1 MARLPIITRLLNM
14 NISAPV
20 KGALWMLL
28 SAGSL
33 AGLTGI
39 VHYMS
44 AGLPP
49 FEIAFFR
56 SFFGFLILSPWLL
69 RSGIGILRTKRA
81 RLYTLRCA
89 FGAATMLMWFSALAM
104 VPLADAVALGF
115 TSPLFVVIGA
125 ALFLGEIVRGKRL
138 GATLCGFAGALIILQ
153 PGSGVLDVGAILVLL
168 SAVTLAGAN
177 LSVKELSRTE
187 PVQAIVTYM
196 VIFMVP
202 LTLIPTLF
210 VWQTPTPLQLVELA
224 GLAGVATLGN
234 YAMTRSVAVA
244 DASAVMPYD
253 YARLPFAALIG
264 FFIFGEVPDALTW
277 VGAVV
282 IIGSTLYIAVKEAQS
297 QGSPAGTE

>member
-1 MARLPIITRLLNM
+1 MARPPIITHLLDM
-14 NISAPV
+14 DISAPV

-39 VHYMS
+39 VRYMS

-69 RSGIGILRTKRA
+69 RSGIGILRTKRV

-125 ALFLGEIVRGKRL
+125 ALFLG
-138 GATLCGFAGALIILQ
+138 
-153 PGSGVLDVGAILVLL
+153 
-168 SAVTLAGAN
+168 
-177 LSVKELSRTE
+177 
-187 PVQAIVTYM
+187 
-196 VIFMVP
+196 
-202 LTLIPTLF
+202 
-210 VWQTPTPLQLVELA
+210 
-224 GLAGVATLGN
+224 
-234 YAMTRSVAVA
+234 
-244 DASAVMPYD
+244 
-253 YARLPFAALIG
+253 
-264 FFIFGEVPDALTW
+264 
-277 VGAVV
+277 
-282 IIGSTLYIAVKEAQS
+282 
-297 QGSPAGTE
+297 

>member
-1 MARLPIITRLLNM
+1 MARPPIITRLLDM
-14 NISAPV
+14 DISAPV
-20 KGALWMLL
+20 QGALWMLL

-39 VHYMS
+39 VRYMS

-69 RSGIGILRTKRA
+69 RSGIGILRTKRV

-138 GATLCGFAGALIILQ
+138 GATLCGFAGALIILR

-297 QGSPAGTE
+297 QGSPAGT

>member
-1 MARLPIITRLLNM
+1 
-14 NISAPV
+14 
-20 KGALWMLL
+20 
-28 SAGSL
+28 
-33 AGLTGI
+33 
-39 VHYMS
+39 
-44 AGLPP
+44 
-49 FEIAFFR
+49 
-56 SFFGFLILSPWLL
+56 
-69 RSGIGILRTKRA
+69 
-81 RLYTLRCA
+81 
-89 FGAATMLMWFSALAM
+89 MWFSALAM

-125 ALFLGEIVRGKRL
+125 ALFLGEIVSGKRL
-138 GATLCGFAGALIILQ
+138 VATLCGFAGALIILR

-297 QGSPAGTE
+297 QGSPAGT

>member
-1 MARLPIITRLLNM
+1 MARPPIITRLLDM
-14 NISAPV
+14 DISAPV

-39 VHYMS
+39 VRYMS

-69 RSGIGILRTKRA
+69 RSGIGILRTKRV

-125 ALFLGEIVRGKRL
+125 ALFLGEIVSGKRL
-138 GATLCGFAGALIILQ
+138 VATLCGFAGALIILR

-297 QGSPAGTE
+297 QGSPAGT

>member
-1 MARLPIITRLLNM
+1 MD
-14 NISAPV
+14 ISAPV
-20 KGALWMLL
+20 QGALWMLL

-39 VHYMS
+39 VRYMS

-69 RSGIGILRTKRA
+69 RSGIGVLRTKRVS
-81 RLYTLRCA
+81 LYTLRCA

-138 GATLCGFAGALIILQ
+138 GATLCGFAGALIILR

-264 FFIFGEVPDALTW
+264 FFIFGEVPDALTL